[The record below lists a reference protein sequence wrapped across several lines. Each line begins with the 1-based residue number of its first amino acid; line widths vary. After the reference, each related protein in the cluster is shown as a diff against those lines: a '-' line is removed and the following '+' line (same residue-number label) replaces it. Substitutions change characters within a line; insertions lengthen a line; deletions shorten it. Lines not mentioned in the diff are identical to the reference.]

1 MTAITEPGVYDLPAD
16 EYLADPVEGGSL
28 SSSGARKLLPPSCP
42 AKFHHERQH
51 PSEPTG
57 DMEFGTIAHKEVLGI
72 GPELAVI
79 DAKDWRTKKAQQE
92 AADARQRGAIPLL
105 AKDYQSVQE
114 MAKAI
119 RNHPYAAALFSG
131 GRPEQTL
138 VWRDEETG
146 VMCRALVDW
155 LRDPGPGRMLV
166 PDYKTTKC
174 AHPDELAKSVF
185 NFGYY
190 QQAAWY
196 LAGVRALGLGEDP
209 QFLLACQEKTP
220 PYLITIAQPDAMALR
235 IGEHRNRQAL
245 QIYRD
250 CKESGVWPGY
260 SGDVVSVPLPAWA
273 ENRYWE
279 EIQP

>member
-1 MTAITEPGVYDLPAD
+1 MTITKPGVYDLPAD

-28 SSSGARKLLPPSCP
+28 SSSGARKLLAPSCP

-51 PSEPTG
+51 PSEPTD
-57 DMEFGTIAHKEVLGI
+57 DMEFGTIAHKEVLGV
-72 GPELAVI
+72 GPELVVVE
-79 DAKDWRTKKAQQE
+79 AKDWRTKKAQEQAKE
-92 AADARQRGAIPLL
+92 ARERGAVPLL
-105 AKDYQSVQE
+105 AHDYEAVQQ
-114 MAKAI
+114 MVKAL
-119 RNHPYAAALFSG
+119 RGHLVASRLFAYG
-131 GRPEQTL
+131 KPEQTL
-138 VWRDEETG
+138 VWRDEDTG

-196 LAGVRALGLGEDP
+196 LAGVRALGLGDDP

-250 CKESGVWPGY
+250 CAAAGVWPGY
-260 SGDVVSVPLPAWA
+260 ADEVVSVPLPAWA